1 MKALKV
7 ATISDNNIFI
17 IIKICQISMKLKNT
31 VFKNFIKI
39 TSKENLGTELKNK
52 VITLGVPSY
61 TSGAQ
66 TLNGTTVNLNKR
78 LQ

>member
-1 MKALKV
+1 
-7 ATISDNNIFI
+7 
-17 IIKICQISMKLKNT
+17 MKLKNT